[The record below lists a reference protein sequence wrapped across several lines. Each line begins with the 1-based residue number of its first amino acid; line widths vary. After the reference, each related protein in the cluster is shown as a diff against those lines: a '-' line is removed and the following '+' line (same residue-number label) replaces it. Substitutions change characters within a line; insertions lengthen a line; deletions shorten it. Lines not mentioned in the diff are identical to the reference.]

1 MIFLQLLDC
10 NLAKIISYS
19 SESANNNWWIHI
31 IYFIKETQDI
41 AYAIGVILQLADL
54 EKVVELEN
62 EL

>member
-10 NLAKIISYS
+10 DLAKIISDS
-19 SESANNNWWIHI
+19 SKSANNNWWIHI

-54 EKVVELEN
+54 E
-62 EL
+62 